1 MKNFIVLSYGRQ
13 NEYQRAVF
21 AVLSFWAWYR
31 GDRASVQTII
41 YTDNPA
47 FFQPYL
53 AGLPV
58 QYELLTPEQLTHM
71 KGPARYVHRV
81 KVLLLELVFTRFP
94 ARDILY
100 IDTDTF
106 FVADPA
112 PLLARLTPA
121 TSLMHQPE
129 YLLQD
134 AVGVFAEFGQQ
145 HYPEQ
150 LLELLAREAF
160 QVAGQPA
167 RFYSRQM
174 AWNSGVLGVSRQHA
188 GLLPDVLKLADT
200 FFARTRWFVSEQL
213 AFSLVL
219 QNQSQLVGCQA
230 YLLHYWGRRQKC
242 LMDAQLTGL
251 LQPGFQQTSLPERLR
266 RVRQLTGPW
275 QRQVEADRLRE
286 GALYAFTNRQPAAG
300 VKYALKSLTKAPFS
314 RYFLRRLLVVSRRT
328 LASPPTAKPAHHPA
342 RSEPARFT
350 PKAWG
355 QVTRSRSE

>member
-47 FFQPYL
+47 YFQPYL

-58 QYELLTPEQLTHM
+58 HYELLTPEQLTYM

-81 KVLLLELVFTRFP
+81 KVRLLELIFARFP

-112 PLLARLTPA
+112 ALLARLGPG

-160 QVAGQPA
+160 RVAGQPT

-174 AWNSGVLGVSRQHA
+174 AWNSGVLGLSCQHA
-188 GLLPDVLKLADT
+188 DLLPDVLALTDT

-219 QNQSQLVGCQA
+219 QNQTQLLGCQA
-230 YLLHYWGRRQKC
+230 YLLHYWGRQQKG
-242 LMDAQLTGL
+242 LMDAQLAL
-251 LQPGFQQTSLPERLR
+251 LLRAGFQQAPLPERLR
-266 RVRQLTGPW
+266 QVRQLTGPW
-275 QRQVEADRLRE
+275 QRRVEADRLRE
-286 GALYAFTNRQPAAG
+286 GALYAFANRQPTAG
-300 VKYALKSLTKAPFS
+300 LKYTLKSLIKAPFS
-314 RYFLRRLLVVSRRT
+314 RYFLHRLLVMGRRT
-328 LASPPTAKPAHHPA
+328 LAPVPTAKPAHHPG

>member
-1 MKNFIVLSYGRQ
+1 MKNFIVLSYGRET
-13 NEYQRAVF
+13 EYQRAVF
-21 AVLSFWAWYR
+21 AVLSFWAWYS

-41 YTDNPA
+41 CTDNPA

-58 QYELLTPEQLTHM
+58 QYELLTPKQLTHM
-71 KGPARYVHRV
+71 QGPARYVHRV
-81 KVLLLELVFTRFP
+81 KVRLLELIFARFP
-94 ARDILY
+94 DRDILY

-112 PLLARLTPA
+112 ALLTRLTPT

-160 QVAGQPA
+160 RVAGQPA
-167 RFYSRQM
+167 RFYSRQR
-174 AWNSGVLGVSRQHA
+174 AWNSGVLGISCQHA
-188 GLLPDVLKLADT
+188 GLLPDVLALADT

-230 YLLHYWGRRQKC
+230 YLLHYWGRRQKS
-242 LMDAQLTGL
+242 LMDAQLTRL
-251 LQPGFQQTSLPERLR
+251 LRPGFQQATLPERLR
-266 RVRQLTGPW
+266 QVRQLTGPW
-275 QRQVEADRLRE
+275 QRRVEADRLRE
-286 GALYAFTNRQPAAG
+286 GALYALTNRQPAAG
-300 VKYALKSLTKAPFS
+300 LKYALKSLTRAPFS
-314 RYFLRRLLVVSRRT
+314 RYFLRRLLVVGRRT
-328 LASPPTAKPAHHPA
+328 WAQAPTAKPAPHPG
-342 RSEPARFT
+342 RSQHAWFT
-350 PKAWG
+350 PRAWG